1 MKQTHQTLL
10 AGLAML
16 AATPLHADEWKHELA
31 PYLWGSAMEGTTG
44 IGGVTADVDAS
55 FGDIL
60 DNLEM
65 FLEAWERSKSDIA
78 LADGEPWVAIA

>member
-1 MKQTHQTLL
+1 MGYHKDVYIEACEELE
-10 AGLAML
+10 GV
-16 AATPLHADEWKHELA
+16 LHFCDSDQIARVEAFLKGEVENA
-31 PYLWGSAMEGTTG
+31 RG
-44 IGGVTADVDAS
+44 ILNLSTEAL
-55 FGDIL
+55 IL